1 MCRLGS
7 DIDQNICSLLDIDM
21 ALAWNDTID
30 LTSFDELEKYEF
42 IDGYLKQQLT
52 EALRKKV
59 AKNKEIDKTVKGASE
74 Q

>member
-1 MCRLGS
+1 
-7 DIDQNICSLLDIDM
+7 M